1 MQNIGQGVIW
11 NLWVSLPPIS
21 EQEKIFFHIQ
31 KATSNLDHA
40 VFRTQREIDLIRE
53 YRARLISDVVTGQV
67 DVRHIAV
74 PEIAGEDLTPLDEDD
89 TDAEDLLDE
98 TLETEDAA

>member
-1 MQNIGQGVIW
+1 M
-11 NLWVSLPPIS
+11 LPPVE
-21 EQEKIFFHIQ
+21 EQASIVSYIEHET
-31 KATSNLDHA
+31 ATIDYA
-40 VFRTQREIDLIRE
+40 ITRTNHEIDLIRE

-98 TLETEDAA
+98 ALETEDAA

>member
-11 NLWVSLPPIS
+11 NLWISLPPTC
-21 EQEKIFFHIQ
+21 EQAQILSYIQ
-31 KATSNLDHA
+31 EATSSLDYA
-40 VFRTQREIDLIRE
+40 ITRTTHEIDLIRE

-74 PEIAGEDLTPLDEDD
+74 PEIAGEDLVPLDEDD
-89 TDAEDLLDE
+89 PEAEDLLEEALD
-98 TLETEDAA
+98 TEDAA